1 MELDVKWVPCLI
13 ALKNEGQPPQRSK
26 TKHLNKCN
34 YNEENTE
41 AINHRLLTI
50 NQDGIKNCDD
60 PNVTFQQFFDIFNTI
75 FESLMLRA
83 PG

>member
-50 NQDGIKNCDD
+50 N
-60 PNVTFQQFFDIFNTI
+60 
-75 FESLMLRA
+75 
-83 PG
+83 

>member
-26 TKHLNKCN
+26 TKNLNKCN

-50 NQDGIKNCDD
+50 NQDGIKN
-60 PNVTFQQFFDIFNTI
+60 
-75 FESLMLRA
+75 
-83 PG
+83 